1 MTAKQVQIRRDSATN
16 LNAAVPASG
25 EIGYDTT
32 NKRLRVGDGSTSG
45 GIILPNS
52 TDVQNQTFLYA
63 SAGGTA
69 DALTLTVSP
78 TPAAYVTGQRFSFKA
93 TATNATTTPTINVNS
108 LGAKTF
114 KKKSA
119 SGVSTLA
126 AGDIQNGVI
135 YSCIY
140 DGTYM
145 QLESVDIAPTISSG
159 MTLIATS
166 TPTGVATVTFDNI
179 PQTYK
184 SLVLTWDG
192 ISCATTTRSFN
203 VQWDSNST
211 FTTALQVSGTQ
222 ITGTTTSEISSN
234 YLFTATTQTSATVAS
249 GSIIFHSYQSGC
261 PTHFNG
267 YSSHGSGGG
276 KQSFFGI
283 TGDSVSGLDTSALQS
298 LKFLWNSTGNFDA
311 GTITLYG
318 IN

>member
-78 TPAAYVTGQRFSFKA
+78 APTAYVTGQRFSFKA
-93 TATNATTTPTINVNS
+93 TATNTTTTPTINVNS

-114 KKKSA
+114 KKKSS

-126 AGDIQNGVI
+126 VGDIQNGVI

-145 QLESVDIAPTISSG
+145 QLEAVDISTNVTAG
-159 MTLIATS
+159 KTLIATS

-179 PQTYK
+179 PQTYRG
-184 SLVLTWDG
+184 LILTWDN
-192 ISCATTTRSFN
+192 ISCATTTRSLK

-211 FTTALQVSGTQ
+211 FTSPLSVSATK
-222 ITGTTTSEISSN
+222 ITGTTPSQISGTD
-234 YLFTATTQTSATVAS
+234 LFTATTQSAGEVAS
-249 GSIIFHSYQSGC
+249 GSIIFNSYQSGC
-261 PTHFNG
+261 PTHYSG
-267 YSSHGSGGG
+267 YSSHGTGTGY
-276 KQSFFGI
+276 QSFNGMLSASI
-283 TGDSVSGLDTSALQS
+283 SGLNTSALQS
-298 LKFLWNSTGNFDA
+298 LKLLWNSTGNFDS

>member
-78 TPAAYVTGQRFSFKA
+78 VPSAYVTGQRFSFKA
-93 TATNATTTPTINVNS
+93 TATNTTTTPTINVNS

-114 KKKSA
+114 RKKSS
-119 SGVSTLA
+119 SGASTLA
-126 AGDIQNGVI
+126 VGDIQNGVI

-145 QLESVDIAPTISSG
+145 QLEAVDISTNVTG
-159 MTLIATS
+159 GLTQIATS
-166 TPTGVATVTFDNI
+166 TPTGVATVEFNNI
-179 PQTYK
+179 PQTYRG
-184 SLVLTWDG
+184 LILTWTG
-192 ISCATTTRSFN
+192 ISCATNTR
-203 VQWDSNST
+203 
-211 FTTALQVSGTQ
+211 ALQVQADTNATFSVSGINVNAHQ
-222 ITGTTTSEISSN
+222 IRGTTVSDVSSTE
-234 YLFTATTQTSATVAS
+234 LFTATTQTSAQTSDGVIVIH
-249 GSIIFHSYQSGC
+249 GYQNGAGAFYNGWSNDGNG
-261 PTHFNG
+261 TGYQTFNG
-267 YSSHGSGGG
+267 T
-276 KQSFFGI
+276 F
-283 TGDSVSGLDTSALQS
+283 VSTKTIITSAIQS
-298 LKFLWNSTGNFDA
+298 LKLLWNGSGNFDA
-311 GTITLYG
+311 GTIKLYG